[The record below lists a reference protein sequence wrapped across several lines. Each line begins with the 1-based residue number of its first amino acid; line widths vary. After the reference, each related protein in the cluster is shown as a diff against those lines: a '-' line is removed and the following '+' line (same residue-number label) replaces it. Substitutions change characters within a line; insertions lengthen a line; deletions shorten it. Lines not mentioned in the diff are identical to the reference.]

1 MASSSLV
8 VDVMY
13 GNGSQVDDIMPD
25 KSSNRR
31 AAEKLIYLSCEES
44 APVGNVGN
52 YAHFGIF
59 WRLLCNYNN
68 NLRIIKQDTPEKYA
82 LLKKLFTTTQW
93 LEAPDEVAKVIS
105 GESEV
110 SKEIPTN
117 LLNSLKMADGTVR
130 KDFAYYLAYMAACL
144 EKQH

>member
-13 GNGSQVDDIMPD
+13 GSQVNNDIMPD

-31 AAEKLIYLSCEES
+31 AAEKLIYLACEES
-44 APVGNVGN
+44 QSVGN

-59 WRLLCNYNN
+59 WRRLCNYNN

-144 EKQH
+144 EQEH

>member
-13 GNGSQVDDIMPD
+13 GRQVDASVPD

-44 APVGNVGN
+44 APVVNVGN

-59 WRLLCNYNN
+59 WRSLRDYDY
-68 NLRIIKQDTPEKYA
+68 NLRIIKKNTPEKYA

-110 SKEIPTN
+110 SKEIPKN
-117 LLNSLKMADGTVR
+117 LLYSLERADDKVR

-144 EKQH
+144 EQEH